1 MHSLAKACRASGWG
15 VMGGSKNR
23 NLDAPEGMRDV
34 PEDIQMVSTYLSY
47 DLINRDMK
55 TSISRV
61 AQQGLIERQTKY
73 YKENIGNV
81 KSVDEFLNNYQ
92 LYSYAMDAFG
102 LGEMTYAKAF
112 MKKVLESDLNDQN
125 SFANKLTDERYREF
139 AAAFNFTAST
149 KTVQT
154 EAQLDKM
161 IGLYGTSISD
171 LDNSL
176 SEETRYYKAI
186 IGSVTN
192 VDQLLQNDRTRAYIF
207 QVFSIDEKTYTYAHI
222 RGLMTSDIADPDS
235 YLNQKFGAAYND
247 AVEKLAMKGNIE
259 LHGQVTARITA
270 IDTSLAGTDLTTEQR
285 TALEAE
291 KVTRQD
297 QLTQLEAVLPPKSD
311 WQAKL
316 AAITAEQ
323 TTLSNTVTQYDKLAQ
338 LAAAFEFKNDGTVAA
353 GGAQKAD
360 NVKVMTD
367 AYIASAPRVTPTVAT
382 LNRDYF
388 ESKIGSIKT
397 VDELTSD
404 ARLLNYIKVAFDLSE
419 VTIVTA
425 TIENILTSDLSD
437 PNNYI
442 ATFGKNDKRYIALR
456 EAFNFQADGTLA
468 AGTTPQ
474 TTLQTA
480 TTTNGY
486 MIHYNDKDDAAD
498 EKALK
503 LFKSDIRS
511 VTSVKDFLDSSAVYT
526 YALKAVG
533 LDPAKENVA
542 DIRKVLT
549 SDLQDKK
556 SYVYTLKDERYVKLA
571 ELFNFKSDGSL
582 GSPVLAQSEIEMQT
596 MSADYIKKKSAFGT
610 EKDKEAAKK
619 EAEYFTAEMQ
629 KIKTLKD
636 FLANDR
642 LTKFAMESL
651 GIDPKT
657 VTKEQLGK
665 IFSSKLDDSESYV
678 NKEMDPVF
686 RRLVTAFNFD
696 TDGNILREDRSLIQT
711 RRGLYETLDNYLTQ
725 TLETQAGEENAGVR
739 LALYFKR
746 MAAGTTSY
754 YSILA
759 DTAIQNFI
767 NTTFGIPDELGNAPV
782 DTQVSM
788 MKKYF
793 DIEDFQDPEKV
804 KKLVARFTIM
814 YDNAQNTMDPIMM
827 LFNGSGS
834 AGISGETLLAVA
846 SLRAR

>member
-1 MHSLAKACRASGWG
+1 
-15 VMGGSKNR
+15 
-23 NLDAPEGMRDV
+23 
-34 PEDIQMVSTYLSY
+34 MVSTYLSY

-61 AQQGLIERQTKY
+61 SQQAITERQTKY

-81 KSVDEFLNNYQ
+81 KSVDEFLDNYQ

-161 IGLYGTSISD
+161 IGLYGTSITD
-171 LDNSL
+171 MDDSL
-176 SEETRYYKAI
+176 AEETRYYKAI
-186 IGSVTN
+186 IGTVTN
-192 VDQLLQNDRTRAYIF
+192 VDQLLQNDRARAYIF
-207 QVFSIDEKTYTYAHI
+207 QVFSIDEKTYTYSHI

-247 AVEKLAMKGNIE
+247 AVEKLTMKGNIE
-259 LHGQVTARITA
+259 LHAEVTARIAA
-270 IDTSLAGTDLTTEQR
+270 IDTSLAGTELTDEQR

-297 QLTQLEAVLPPKSD
+297 QLTQLEAVLPPKSE
-311 WQAKL
+311 WEAKL

-323 TTLSNTVTQYDKLAQ
+323 TTLSNAVTQYNKMAQ

-360 NVKVMTD
+360 NIKVMTD
-367 AYIASAPRVTPTVAT
+367 AYISSAPRVTPTVAT

-397 VDELTSD
+397 VDELLSD
-404 ARLLNYIKVAFDLSE
+404 TRLLNYIKVAFDLNDL
-419 VTIVTA
+419 TIVTA
-425 TIENILTSDLSD
+425 TIENILTSDLND

-442 ATFGKNDKRYIALR
+442 ATFGKNDKRYLAMR
-456 EAFNFQADGTLA
+456 NAFNFKTDGTLA
-468 AGTTPQ
+468 DGTTPQ

-480 TTTNGY
+480 TTTSGY
-486 MIHYNDKDDAAD
+486 MTHYGEKDDAAD
-498 EKALK
+498 EKALT

-511 VTSVKDFLDSSAVYT
+511 VTSVKDFLDSSAVYN
-526 YALKAVG
+526 YPLKAVG
-533 LDPAKENVA
+533 LDPAKVNAA

-571 ELFNFKSDGSL
+571 ELFNFAPDGSL

-610 EKDKEAAKK
+610 EKDKETAKK
-619 EAEYFTAEMQ
+619 EAEYFTGEMQ

-636 FLANDR
+636 FLSNDR
-642 LTKFAMESL
+642 LTEFAMESL

-657 VTKEQLGK
+657 VTKEQLLK
-665 IFSSKLDDSESYV
+665 MFSSKLDDGESYL

-696 TDGNILREDRSLIQT
+696 SDGNILHEDRSLIQT

-746 MAAGTTSY
+746 IAAGTTSY

-759 DTAIQNFI
+759 DTAIQSFI

-782 DTQVSM
+782 DTQVAM

-793 DIEDFQDPEKV
+793 DIKDFQDPEKV
-804 KKLVARFTIM
+804 KKLVARFTVM
-814 YDNAQNTMDPIMM
+814 YDNAQNTTDPIMM

-834 AGISGETLLAVA
+834 AGISGDTLLAVA
-846 SLRAR
+846 TLRAR

>member
-1 MHSLAKACRASGWG
+1 
-15 VMGGSKNR
+15 
-23 NLDAPEGMRDV
+23 
-34 PEDIQMVSTYLSY
+34 MVSTYLSY

-61 AQQGLIERQTKY
+61 AQQGLTERQTKY

-81 KSVDEFLNNYQ
+81 KSVDDFLNNYQ

-222 RGLMTSDIADPDS
+222 KGLMTSDIADPDS

-270 IDTSLAGTDLTTEQR
+270 IDTSLAGTDLTAEQR

-297 QLTQLEAVLPPKSD
+297 QLTQLEAVLPPKSE

-323 TTLSNTVTQYDKLAQ
+323 TTLSNAVTQYNKMAQ

-397 VDELTSD
+397 VAELTSD
-404 ARLLNYIKVAFDLSE
+404 ARLLNYIKVAFDLND

-437 PNNYI
+437 PTNYI
-442 ATFGKNDKRYIALR
+442 ATFGKNDKRYIAMR
-456 EAFNFQADGTLA
+456 NAFNFQTDGTLA

-486 MIHYNDKDDAAD
+486 MTHYNDKDDAAD
-498 EKALK
+498 ENALK

-511 VTSVKDFLDSSAVYT
+511 VTSVKDFLDSSAVYN

-533 LDPAKENVA
+533 LDPAKVNA
-542 DIRKVLT
+542 SDIRKVLT

-556 SYVYTLKDERYVKLA
+556 SFVYTLKDERYVKLA

-619 EAEYFTAEMQ
+619 ESEYFTAEMQ
-629 KIKTLKD
+629 KIKTLKE

-651 GIDPKT
+651 GIDPKS
-657 VTKEQLGK
+657 VTKEQLEK
-665 IFSSKLDDSESYV
+665 IFSSKLDDGESYV

-696 TDGNILREDRSLIQT
+696 TDGNILHEDRSLIQT

-767 NTTFGIPDELGNAPV
+767 NTTFGIPSELGNAPV
-782 DTQVSM
+782 DTQVAM

-814 YDNAQNTMDPIMM
+814 YDNAQNTTDPIMM

-846 SLRAR
+846 SLRAQ

>member
-1 MHSLAKACRASGWG
+1 
-15 VMGGSKNR
+15 
-23 NLDAPEGMRDV
+23 
-34 PEDIQMVSTYLSY
+34 MVSTFLSY

-61 AQQGLIERQTKY
+61 SQQGLVERQTKY

-81 KSVDEFLNNYQ
+81 KSVDEFLDNYQ

-112 MKKVLESDLNDQN
+112 MKKVLDSDLNDQN

-139 AAAFNFTAST
+139 AAAFNFSSST

-154 EAQLDKM
+154 DAQLDKM
-161 IGLYGTSISD
+161 IGLYDTSITNLND
-171 LDNSL
+171 SL
-176 SEETRYYKAI
+176 AEETRYYKAI
-186 IGSVTN
+186 IGTVTN
-192 VDQLLQNDRTRAYIF
+192 ADQLLRNDRTRAYIF
-207 QVFSIDEKTYTYAHI
+207 QVFGIDEKTYSYAHI
-222 RGLMTSDIADPDS
+222 KGLMTSDVSDPDS
-235 YLNQKFGAAYND
+235 YINQKFGAAYND

-270 IDTSLAGTDLTTEQR
+270 IDTELAGTGLTADER
-285 TALEAE
+285 SKLEAE

-297 QLTQLEAVLPPKSD
+297 QLTQLEAVLPPQD
-311 WQAKL
+311 QWEAKL
-316 AAITAEQ
+316 AAIKAEQ
-323 TTLSNTVTQYDKLAQ
+323 TTLSNTVNQYNKMAQ
-338 LAAAFEFKNDGTVAA
+338 LANAFEFGNDGTVVA
-353 GGAQKAD
+353 GGAMTAENLKA
-360 NVKVMTD
+360 VTD
-367 AYIASAPRVTPTVAT
+367 SYIGSAPRVTTVAT

-388 ESKIGSIKT
+388 ESKIGSITT
-397 VDELTSD
+397 VEELVSD
-404 ARLLNYIKVAFDLSE
+404 ARLLNYIRTAFDLNDL
-419 VTIVTA
+419 TIVPA
-425 TIENILTSDLSD
+425 TIKNILTSDLSD

-442 ATFGKNDKRYIALR
+442 ATLGRNDKRYLALKN
-456 EAFNFQADGTLA
+456 AFNFLPDGTLA
-468 AGTTPQ
+468 AGATPQ
-474 TTLQTA
+474 TTTQTA
-480 TTTNGY
+480 TTTGGY
-486 MIHYNDKDDAAD
+486 MTHYNDADEAAD
-498 EKALK
+498 AKALT
-503 LFKSDIRS
+503 LFKSSIGNVRS
-511 VTSVKDFLDSSAVYT
+511 VNDFLGTNAVYT

-533 LDPAKENVA
+533 LDPAKVNIS
-542 DIRKVLT
+542 DIKKVLT

-556 SYVYTLKDERYVKLA
+556 SYVYTLKDDRYVKLA
-571 ELFNFKSDGSL
+571 ELFNFAKDGSV
-582 GSPVLAQSEIEMQT
+582 GTPILAQSEIELQT

-610 EKDKEAAKK
+610 DKDKEAATT
-619 EAEYFTAEMQ
+619 EAKYFSGEMQ
-629 KIKTLKD
+629 KIKTLSE

-651 GIDPKT
+651 GIDPKS
-657 VTKEQLGK
+657 VTKEQLQK
-665 IFSSKLDDSESYV
+665 IFTSDLDDKNSYV

-696 TDGNILREDRSLIQT
+696 KEGKLLHEDRSLIQT

-767 NTTFGIPDELGNAPV
+767 KTTFGIPDELGNAGV
-782 DTQVSM
+782 DTQVAM

-793 DIEDFQDPEKV
+793 DIKDFQDPDKV
-804 KKLVARFTIM
+804 KKLIARFTIM
-814 YDNAQNTMDPIMM
+814 YDNQQNVADPIMT

-834 AGISGETLLAVA
+834 AGISGDTLLAVA
-846 SLRAR
+846 TLRAR

>member
-1 MHSLAKACRASGWG
+1 
-15 VMGGSKNR
+15 
-23 NLDAPEGMRDV
+23 
-34 PEDIQMVSTYLSY
+34 MVSTYLSY

-61 AQQGLIERQTKY
+61 AQQGLTERQTKY

-81 KSVDEFLNNYQ
+81 KSVDDFLNNYQ

-222 RGLMTSDIADPDS
+222 KGLMTSDIADPDS
-235 YLNQKFGAAYND
+235 YLNQKFGTAYND

-270 IDTSLAGTDLTTEQR
+270 IDTSLAGTDLTAEQR

-297 QLTQLEAVLPPKSD
+297 QLTQLEAVLPPKSE

-323 TTLSNTVTQYDKLAQ
+323 TTLSNAVTQYNKMAQ

-397 VDELTSD
+397 VAELTSD
-404 ARLLNYIKVAFDLSE
+404 ARLLNYIKVAFDLND

-437 PNNYI
+437 PTNYI
-442 ATFGKNDKRYIALR
+442 ATFGKNDKRYIAMR
-456 EAFNFQADGTLA
+456 NAFNFQTDGTLA

-486 MIHYNDKDDAAD
+486 MTHYNDKDDAAD
-498 EKALK
+498 ENALK

-511 VTSVKDFLDSSAVYT
+511 VTSVKDFLDSSAVYN

-533 LDPAKENVA
+533 LDPAKVNA
-542 DIRKVLT
+542 SDIRKVLT

-556 SYVYTLKDERYVKLA
+556 SFVYTLKDERYVKLA

-619 EAEYFTAEMQ
+619 ESEYFTAEMQ
-629 KIKTLKD
+629 KIKTLKE

-651 GIDPKT
+651 GIDPKS
-657 VTKEQLGK
+657 VTKEQLEK

-696 TDGNILREDRSLIQT
+696 TDGNILHEDRSLIQT

-759 DTAIQNFI
+759 DTAVQNFI
-767 NTTFGIPDELGNAPV
+767 NTTFGIPSELGNAPV
-782 DTQVSM
+782 DTQVAM

-814 YDNAQNTMDPIMM
+814 YDNAQNTTDPIMM

-846 SLRAR
+846 SLRAQ

>member
-1 MHSLAKACRASGWG
+1 MGNLTPELRCPKGTSGAP
-15 VMGGSKNR
+15 GGIR
-23 NLDAPEGMRDV
+23 
-34 PEDIQMVSTYLSY
+34 MVSTFLSY

-61 AQQGLIERQTKY
+61 SQQAITERQTNY
-73 YKENIGNV
+73 YKENIGKV
-81 KSVDEFLNNYQ
+81 KSVDEFLDNYQ

-112 MKKVLESDLNDQN
+112 MKKVLDSDLNDQN

-139 AAAFNFTAST
+139 AAAFNFTSST

-171 LDNSL
+171 LDNSI

-186 IGSVTN
+186 IGTVTN

-222 RGLMTSDIADPDS
+222 KGLMTSDIADPDS
-235 YLNQKFGAAYND
+235 YINQKFGAAYND

-259 LHGQVTARITA
+259 LHGQVTARITV
-270 IDTSLAGTDLTTEQR
+270 IDTSLAGTGLTAEER

-291 KVTRQD
+291 KVTRQG
-297 QLTQLEAVLPPKSD
+297 QLTQLEAVLPPQSEWD
-311 WQAKL
+311 AKL
-316 AAITAEQ
+316 TAIKAEQ
-323 TTLSNTVTQYDKLAQ
+323 TTLSNAVTQYNKMAQ

-360 NVKVMTD
+360 NIKVMTD
-367 AYIASAPRVTPTVAT
+367 AYITSAPRVTPTVAT

-397 VDELTSD
+397 VTELTAD
-404 ARLLNYIKVAFDLSE
+404 TRLLNYIKVAFDLNDL
-419 VTIVTA
+419 TIVKA

-442 ATFGKNDKRYIALR
+442 ATFGKNDKRYIDMR
-456 EAFNFQADGTLA
+456 NAFNFQTDGTLA
-468 AGTTPQ
+468 AGATPQ
-474 TTLQTA
+474 TTTQTA
-480 TTTNGY
+480 VTTNGY
-486 MIHYNDKDDAAD
+486 MTHYNDKDDAAD
-498 EKALK
+498 ANAIK

-511 VTSVKDFLDSSAVYT
+511 VTSVKDFLDSGAVYN

-533 LDPAKENVA
+533 LDPAKVNA
-542 DIRKVLT
+542 SDIRKVLT

-571 ELFNFKSDGSL
+571 ELFNFKSDGTI

-596 MSADYIKKKSAFGT
+596 MAADYIKKKSAFGT
-610 EKDKEAAKK
+610 TAEKDAAKK
-619 EAEYFTAEMQ
+619 EATYFSTEMQ
-629 KIKTLKD
+629 KIKTLKE

-651 GIDPKT
+651 GIDPKNI
-657 VTKEQLGK
+657 TKEQLEK
-665 IFSSKLDDSESYV
+665 TFTSKLDDSESYV

-696 TDGNILREDRSLIQT
+696 TDGNILHEDRSLIQT

-767 NTTFGIPDELGNAPV
+767 NTTFGIPAELGNAPV
-782 DTQVSM
+782 DTQVAL

-793 DIEDFQDPEKV
+793 DIKDFQDPEKV
-804 KKLVARFTIM
+804 KKLVARFTVM
-814 YDNAQNTMDPIMM
+814 YDNAQNTMDPILM

-834 AGISGETLLAVA
+834 VGISGDTLLAVA

>member
-1 MHSLAKACRASGWG
+1 
-15 VMGGSKNR
+15 
-23 NLDAPEGMRDV
+23 
-34 PEDIQMVSTYLSY
+34 MVSTYLSY

-61 AQQGLIERQTKY
+61 AQQGLTERQTKY

-81 KSVDEFLNNYQ
+81 KSVDDFLNNYQ

-222 RGLMTSDIADPDS
+222 KGLMTSDIADPDS

-270 IDTSLAGTDLTTEQR
+270 IDTSLAGTDLTAEQR

-297 QLTQLEAVLPPKSD
+297 QLTQLEAVLPPKSE

-323 TTLSNTVTQYDKLAQ
+323 TTLSNAVTQYNKMAQ

-397 VDELTSD
+397 VAELTSD
-404 ARLLNYIKVAFDLSE
+404 ARLLNYIKVAFDLND

-437 PNNYI
+437 PTNYI
-442 ATFGKNDKRYIALR
+442 ATFGKNDKRYIAMR
-456 EAFNFQADGTLA
+456 NAFNFQADGTLA

-486 MIHYNDKDDAAD
+486 MTHYNDKDDAAD
-498 EKALK
+498 ENALK

-511 VTSVKDFLDSSAVYT
+511 VTSVKDFLDSSAVYN

-533 LDPAKENVA
+533 LDPAKVNA
-542 DIRKVLT
+542 SDIRKVLT

-556 SYVYTLKDERYVKLA
+556 SFVYTLKDERYVKLA

-619 EAEYFTAEMQ
+619 ESEYFTAEMQ
-629 KIKTLKD
+629 KIKTLKE

-651 GIDPKT
+651 GIDPKS
-657 VTKEQLGK
+657 VTKEQLEK
-665 IFSSKLDDSESYV
+665 IFSSKLDDGESYV

-696 TDGNILREDRSLIQT
+696 TDGNILHEDRSLIQT

-767 NTTFGIPDELGNAPV
+767 NTTFGIPSELGNAPV
-782 DTQVSM
+782 DTQVAM

-814 YDNAQNTMDPIMM
+814 YDNAQNTTDPIMM

>member
-1 MHSLAKACRASGWG
+1 
-15 VMGGSKNR
+15 
-23 NLDAPEGMRDV
+23 
-34 PEDIQMVSTYLSY
+34 MVSTYLSY

-61 AQQGLIERQTKY
+61 AQQGLVERQTKY

-161 IGLYGTSISD
+161 IGLYDTSISD
-171 LDNSL
+171 LNDSL
-176 SEETRYYKAI
+176 AEETRYYKAI
-186 IGSVTN
+186 IGTVTN

-222 RGLMTSDIADPDS
+222 RGLMTSDIDDPDS

-270 IDTSLAGTDLTTEQR
+270 IDTALAGTELTDEER

-297 QLTQLEAVLPPKSD
+297 QLTQLEAVLPPQD
-311 WQAKL
+311 EWETKL
-316 AAITAEQ
+316 AAITAQQ
-323 TTLSNTVTQYDKLAQ
+323 TTLTNTVTQYNKMAQ
-338 LAAAFEFKNDGTVAA
+338 LAAAFEFNNDGTVTA

-360 NVKVMTD
+360 NIKIMTD
-367 AYIASAPRVTPTVAT
+367 AYIGSAPRVTPTVAT

-404 ARLLNYIKVAFDLSE
+404 ARLLNYIKVAFDLND

-456 EAFNFQADGTLA
+456 EAFNFQTDGTLA
-468 AGTTPQ
+468 EGTTPQ

-480 TTTNGY
+480 TTTSGY
-486 MIHYNDKDDAAD
+486 MTHYNDKDDAAD

-511 VTSVKDFLDSSAVYT
+511 VTSVGDFLDSSAVYT

-533 LDPAKENVA
+533 LDPAKVNVA

-556 SYVYTLKDERYVKLA
+556 SFVYTLKDERYVKLA
-571 ELFNFKSDGSL
+571 ELFNFKSDGTV

-629 KIKTLKD
+629 KIKTLKE

-651 GIDPKT
+651 GIDPKS
-657 VTKEQLGK
+657 VTKDQLEK
-665 IFSSKLDDSESYV
+665 IFSSKLDDKESYL

-696 TDGNILREDRSLIQT
+696 TDGNILHEDRSLIQT

-782 DTQVSM
+782 DTQVAM

-814 YDNAQNTMDPIMM
+814 YDNAQNTTDPIMM

-834 AGISGETLLAVA
+834 AGISGDTLLAVA
-846 SLRAR
+846 TLRAR

>member
-1 MHSLAKACRASGWG
+1 
-15 VMGGSKNR
+15 
-23 NLDAPEGMRDV
+23 
-34 PEDIQMVSTYLSY
+34 MVSTYLSY

-61 AQQGLIERQTKY
+61 AQQGLVERQTKY

-161 IGLYGTSISD
+161 IGLYDTSISD
-171 LDNSL
+171 LNDSL
-176 SEETRYYKAI
+176 AEETRYYKAI
-186 IGSVTN
+186 IGTVTN

-222 RGLMTSDIADPDS
+222 RGLMTSDIDDPDS

-270 IDTSLAGTDLTTEQR
+270 IDTALAGTELTDEER

-297 QLTQLEAVLPPKSD
+297 QLTQLEAVLPPQD
-311 WQAKL
+311 EWETKL
-316 AAITAEQ
+316 AAITAQQ
-323 TTLSNTVTQYDKLAQ
+323 TTLTNTVTQYNKMAQ
-338 LAAAFEFKNDGTVAA
+338 LAAAFEFNNDGTVTA

-360 NVKVMTD
+360 NIKIMTD
-367 AYIASAPRVTPTVAT
+367 AYISSAPRVTPTVAT

-404 ARLLNYIKVAFDLSE
+404 ARLLNYIKVAFDLND

-456 EAFNFQADGTLA
+456 EAFNFQTDGTLA
-468 AGTTPQ
+468 EGTTPQ

-480 TTTNGY
+480 TTTSGY
-486 MIHYNDKDDAAD
+486 MTHYNDKDDAAD

-511 VTSVKDFLDSSAVYT
+511 VTSVGDFLDSSAVYT

-533 LDPAKENVA
+533 LDPAKVNVA

-556 SYVYTLKDERYVKLA
+556 SFVYTLKDERYVKLA
-571 ELFNFKSDGSL
+571 ELFNFKSDGTV

-629 KIKTLKD
+629 KIKTLKE

-651 GIDPKT
+651 GIDPKS
-657 VTKEQLGK
+657 VTKDQLEK
-665 IFSSKLDDSESYV
+665 IFSSKLDDKESYL

-696 TDGNILREDRSLIQT
+696 TDGNILHEDRSLIQT

-782 DTQVSM
+782 DTQVAM

-814 YDNAQNTMDPIMM
+814 YDNAQNTTDPIMM

-834 AGISGETLLAVA
+834 AGISGDTLLAVA
-846 SLRAR
+846 TLRAR

>member
-1 MHSLAKACRASGWG
+1 
-15 VMGGSKNR
+15 
-23 NLDAPEGMRDV
+23 
-34 PEDIQMVSTYLSY
+34 MVSTYLSY

-61 AQQGLIERQTKY
+61 AQQGLVERQTKY

-161 IGLYGTSISD
+161 IGLYDTSISD
-171 LDNSL
+171 LNDSL
-176 SEETRYYKAI
+176 AEETRYYKAI

-222 RGLMTSDIADPDS
+222 RGLMTSDIDDPDS

-259 LHGQVTARITA
+259 LHGQVTARIAA
-270 IDTSLAGTDLTTEQR
+270 IDTALAGTELTDEER

-297 QLTQLEAVLPPKSD
+297 QLTQLEAVLPPQD
-311 WQAKL
+311 EWETKL
-316 AAITAEQ
+316 AAITAQQ
-323 TTLSNTVTQYDKLAQ
+323 TTLTNTVTQYNKMAQ
-338 LAAAFEFKNDGTVAA
+338 LAAAFEFNNDGTVTA

-360 NVKVMTD
+360 NIKIMTD
-367 AYIASAPRVTPTVAT
+367 AYIGSAPRVTPTVAT

-404 ARLLNYIKVAFDLSE
+404 ARLLNYIKVAFDLND

-456 EAFNFQADGTLA
+456 EAFNFQTDGTLA
-468 AGTTPQ
+468 EGTTPQ

-480 TTTNGY
+480 TTTSGY
-486 MIHYNDKDDAAD
+486 MTHYNDKDDAAD

-511 VTSVKDFLDSSAVYT
+511 VTSVGDFLDSSAVYT

-533 LDPAKENVA
+533 LDPAKVNVA

-556 SYVYTLKDERYVKLA
+556 SFVYTLKDERYVKLA
-571 ELFNFKSDGSL
+571 ELFNFKSDGTV

-629 KIKTLKD
+629 KIKTLKE

-651 GIDPKT
+651 GIDPKS
-657 VTKEQLGK
+657 VTKDQLEK
-665 IFSSKLDDSESYV
+665 IFSSKLDDKESYL

-696 TDGNILREDRSLIQT
+696 TDGNILHEDRSLIQT

-782 DTQVSM
+782 DTQVAM

-814 YDNAQNTMDPIMM
+814 YDNAQNTTDPIMM

-834 AGISGETLLAVA
+834 AGISGDTLLAVA
-846 SLRAR
+846 TLRAR

>member
-1 MHSLAKACRASGWG
+1 
-15 VMGGSKNR
+15 
-23 NLDAPEGMRDV
+23 
-34 PEDIQMVSTYLSY
+34 MVSTYLSY

-61 AQQGLIERQTKY
+61 AQQGLVERQTKY

-161 IGLYGTSISD
+161 IGLYDTSISD
-171 LDNSL
+171 LNDSL
-176 SEETRYYKAI
+176 AEETRYYKAI
-186 IGSVTN
+186 IGTVTN

-222 RGLMTSDIADPDS
+222 RGLMTSDIDDPDS

-270 IDTSLAGTDLTTEQR
+270 IDTALAGTELTDEER

-297 QLTQLEAVLPPKSD
+297 QLTQLEAVLPPQD
-311 WQAKL
+311 EWETKL
-316 AAITAEQ
+316 AAITAQQ
-323 TTLSNTVTQYDKLAQ
+323 TTLTNTVTQYNKMAQ
-338 LAAAFEFKNDGTVAA
+338 LAAAFEFNNDGTVTA

-360 NVKVMTD
+360 NIKIMTD
-367 AYIASAPRVTPTVAT
+367 AYIGSAPRVTPTVAT

-404 ARLLNYIKVAFDLSE
+404 ARLLNYIKVAFDLND

-456 EAFNFQADGTLA
+456 EAFNFQTDGTLA
-468 AGTTPQ
+468 EGTTPQ

-480 TTTNGY
+480 TTTSGY
-486 MIHYNDKDDAAD
+486 MTHYNDKDDAAD

-511 VTSVKDFLDSSAVYT
+511 VTSVGDFLDSSAVYT

-533 LDPAKENVA
+533 LDPAKVNVA

-556 SYVYTLKDERYVKLA
+556 SFVYTLKDERYVKLA
-571 ELFNFKSDGSL
+571 ELFNFKSDGTV

-629 KIKTLKD
+629 KIKTLKE

-651 GIDPKT
+651 GIDPKS
-657 VTKEQLGK
+657 VTKDQMEK
-665 IFSSKLDDSESYV
+665 IFSSKLDDKESYL

-696 TDGNILREDRSLIQT
+696 TDGNILHEDRSLIQT

-782 DTQVSM
+782 DTQVAM

-814 YDNAQNTMDPIMM
+814 YDNAQNTTDPIMM

-834 AGISGETLLAVA
+834 AGISGDTLLAVA
-846 SLRAR
+846 TLRAR

>member
-1 MHSLAKACRASGWG
+1 
-15 VMGGSKNR
+15 
-23 NLDAPEGMRDV
+23 
-34 PEDIQMVSTYLSY
+34 MVSTYLSY

-55 TSISRV
+55 ASISRV
-61 AQQGLIERQTKY
+61 SQQGMIERQTKY
-73 YKENIGNV
+73 YKENIGDV

-112 MKKVLESDLNDQN
+112 MKKVLDSDLNDQN

-139 AAAFNFTAST
+139 AAAFNFTSST

-161 IGLYGTSISD
+161 IGLYGTSITD
-171 LDNSL
+171 MNDSL
-176 SEETRYYKAI
+176 AEETRYYKAI
-186 IGSVTN
+186 IGTVTN
-192 VDQLLQNDRTRAYIF
+192 VDQLLRNDRTRAYIF
-207 QVFSIDEKTYTYAHI
+207 QVFGVDEKTYSYAHI
-222 RGLMTSDIADPDS
+222 KGLMTSDVSDPDS
-235 YLNQKFGAAYND
+235 YINQKYGAAYND

-259 LHGQVTARITA
+259 MHAQVTSRITA
-270 IDTSLAGTDLTTEQR
+270 IDTALAGTGLSDEER
-285 TALEAE
+285 TKLEAE

-297 QLTQLEAVLPPKSD
+297 QLTKLEAVLPPKVE
-311 WQAKL
+311 WETKL
-316 AAITAEQ
+316 AAIKAEQ
-323 TTLSNTVTQYDKLAQ
+323 TKLSNTVTQYNTMSYI
-338 LAAAFEFKNDGTVAA
+338 AAAFEFKNDGTVEA
-353 GGAQKAD
+353 GGAQKAE
-360 NVKVMTD
+360 NVKIMTD
-367 AYIASAPRVTPTVAT
+367 AYISSAPRVTPTVAT

-397 VDELTSD
+397 VSELTSD
-404 ARLLNYIKVAFDLSE
+404 TRLLNYIKGAFDLND
-419 VTIVTA
+419 VTIVKA
-425 TIENILTSDLSD
+425 TIENILMSDLSD

-442 ATFGKNDKRYIALR
+442 ATFGKNDARYIAMR
-456 EAFNFQADGTLA
+456 NAFNFQTDGTLA
-468 AGTTPQ
+468 AGTAPQ
-474 TTLQTA
+474 TTTQTA
-480 TTTNGY
+480 ATTSGY
-486 MIHYNDKDDAAD
+486 MTHYNDKDDAAD
-498 EKALK
+498 EKALT

-511 VTSVKDFLDSSAVYT
+511 VTSVKDFLESSAVYT

-533 LDPAKENVA
+533 LDPAKVNPA

-556 SYVYTLKDERYVKLA
+556 SFVYTLKDERYVKLA
-571 ELFNFKSDGSL
+571 ELFNFASDGTV
-582 GSPVLAQSEIEMQT
+582 GTPVLAQSEIELQT

-610 EKDKEAAKK
+610 EKDKETAKK
-619 EAEYFTAEMQ
+619 EAEYFTDEMQ
-629 KIKTLKD
+629 KIKTLKE

-651 GIDPKT
+651 GIDPKS
-657 VTKEQLGK
+657 VTKEQLEK
-665 IFSSKLDDSESYV
+665 IFTSNLDDSQSYV

-686 RRLVTAFNFD
+686 RRLVTAFNFN
-696 TDGNILREDRSLIQT
+696 TDGNILHEDRSLIQT

-739 LALYFKR
+739 LALYFQR

-767 NTTFGIPDELGNAPV
+767 KTTFGIPDELGNAGV
-782 DTQVSM
+782 DTQVTM

-793 DIEDFQDPEKV
+793 DIQDFQDPEKV
-804 KKLVARFTIM
+804 KKLIARFTIM
-814 YDNAQNTMDPIMM
+814 YDNSQNTTDPIMM

-834 AGISGETLLAVA
+834 VGISGDTLLAVA

>member
-1 MHSLAKACRASGWG
+1 MDLK
-15 VMGGSKNR
+15 
-23 NLDAPEGMRDV
+23 PELSVSQGMRDA
-34 PEDIQMVSTYLSY
+34 PGGIRMVSTYLSY

-55 TSISRV
+55 ASISRV
-61 AQQGLIERQTKY
+61 SQQGLIERQTKY
-73 YKENIGNV
+73 YKENIGEV
-81 KSVDEFLNNYQ
+81 KTVDEFLNNYQ

-112 MKKVLESDLNDQN
+112 MKKVLDSDLNDQN

-154 EAQLDKM
+154 DAQLDKM

-171 LDNSL
+171 LDDSL
-176 SEETRYYKAI
+176 AEETRYYKAI
-186 IGSVTN
+186 IGTVTN
-192 VDQLLQNDRTRAYIF
+192 VDQLLRNDRTRAYIF
-207 QVFSIDEKTYTYAHI
+207 QVFGIDEKTYSYAHI
-222 RGLMTSDIADPDS
+222 KGLMTSDASDPDS
-235 YLNQKFGAAYND
+235 YINQKYGAAYNE
-247 AVEKLAMKGNIE
+247 AVEKLTMKGNIE

-270 IDTSLAGTDLTTEQR
+270 IDAELAGTGLTAAER
-285 TALEAE
+285 AELEAE

-297 QLTQLEAVLPPKSD
+297 QLTQLEAVLPPKD
-311 WQAKL
+311 EWEAKL
-316 AAITAEQ
+316 AAIKAEQ
-323 TTLSNTVTQYDKLAQ
+323 TTLSNTVTQYTKMAQ
-338 LAAAFEFKNDGTVAA
+338 LATAFEFKNDGTVTA
-353 GGAQKAD
+353 GEAQKAD
-360 NVKVMTD
+360 NLKVMTD
-367 AYIASAPRVTPTVAT
+367 AYISSAPRVTPTVAT

-397 VDELTSD
+397 VTELTSD
-404 ARLLNYIKVAFDLSE
+404 TRLLNYIRTAFDLNDL
-419 VTIVTA
+419 TIVTA
-425 TIENILTSDLSD
+425 TIKNILTSDLSD

-442 ATFGKNDKRYIALR
+442 ATIGKNDKRYLALR
-456 EAFNFQADGTLA
+456 NAFNFQTDGTLA
-468 AGTTPQ
+468 DGTTPQ
-474 TTLQTA
+474 TTTQTA
-480 TTTNGY
+480 TTTSGY
-486 MIHYNDKDDAAD
+486 MTHYNDKDDAAD
-498 EKALK
+498 DKALK
-503 LFKSDIRS
+503 LFKSDIGS
-511 VTSVKDFLDSSAVYT
+511 VNSVKDFLDSSAVYT

-533 LDPAKENVA
+533 LDPAKVNAA

-571 ELFNFKSDGSL
+571 ELFNFASDGTL

-610 EKDKEAAKK
+610 EKDKETAKK

-629 KIKTLKD
+629 KIKTLKE

-642 LTKFAMESL
+642 VTKFAMESL
-651 GIDPKT
+651 GIDPES
-657 VTKEQLGK
+657 VTKEQLEK
-665 IFSSKLDDSESYV
+665 IFSSKLDDSQSYV

-686 RRLVTAFNFD
+686 RRLVTAFNFN
-696 TDGNILREDRSLIQT
+696 TDGTILHEDRSLIQT

-739 LALYFKR
+739 LALYFQR

-767 NTTFGIPDELGNAPV
+767 KTTFGIPDELSNAKV
-782 DTQVSM
+782 DTQVTM

-793 DIEDFQDPEKV
+793 DIKDFQDPEKV
-804 KKLVARFTIM
+804 KKLIARFTIM
-814 YDNAQNTMDPIMM
+814 YDSAQNTTDPIMM

-834 AGISGETLLAVA
+834 VGISGDTLLAVA

>member
-1 MHSLAKACRASGWG
+1 
-15 VMGGSKNR
+15 
-23 NLDAPEGMRDV
+23 
-34 PEDIQMVSTYLSY
+34 MVSTYLSY

-61 AQQGLIERQTKY
+61 SQQAITERQTKY

-81 KSVDEFLNNYQ
+81 KSVDEFLDNYQ

-161 IGLYGTSISD
+161 IGLYGTSITD
-171 LDNSL
+171 MDDSL
-176 SEETRYYKAI
+176 AEETRYYKAI
-186 IGSVTN
+186 IGTVTN
-192 VDQLLQNDRTRAYIF
+192 VDQLLQNDRARAYIF
-207 QVFSIDEKTYTYAHI
+207 QVFSIDEKTYTYSHI

-247 AVEKLAMKGNIE
+247 AVEKLTMKGNIE
-259 LHGQVTARITA
+259 LHAEVTARIAA
-270 IDTSLAGTDLTTEQR
+270 IDTSLAGTELTDEQR

-297 QLTQLEAVLPPKSD
+297 QLTQLEAVLPPKSE
-311 WQAKL
+311 WEAKL

-323 TTLSNTVTQYDKLAQ
+323 TTLSNAVTQYNKMAQ

-360 NVKVMTD
+360 NIKVMTD
-367 AYIASAPRVTPTVAT
+367 AYISSAPRVTPTVAT

-397 VDELTSD
+397 VDELLSD
-404 ARLLNYIKVAFDLSE
+404 TRLLNYIKVAFDLNDL
-419 VTIVTA
+419 TIVTA
-425 TIENILTSDLSD
+425 TIENILTSDLND

-442 ATFGKNDKRYIALR
+442 ATFGKNDKRYLAMR
-456 EAFNFQADGTLA
+456 NAFNFKTDGTLA
-468 AGTTPQ
+468 DGTTPQ

-480 TTTNGY
+480 TTTSGY
-486 MIHYNDKDDAAD
+486 MTHYGEKDDAAD
-498 EKALK
+498 EKALT

-511 VTSVKDFLDSSAVYT
+511 VTSVKDFLDSSAVYN

-533 LDPAKENVA
+533 LDPAKVNAA

-571 ELFNFKSDGSL
+571 ELFNFAPDGSL

-610 EKDKEAAKK
+610 EKDKETAKK
-619 EAEYFTAEMQ
+619 EAEYFTGEMQ

-636 FLANDR
+636 FLSNDR
-642 LTKFAMESL
+642 LTEFAMESL

-657 VTKEQLGK
+657 VTKEQLQK
-665 IFSSKLDDSESYV
+665 MFSSKLDDGESYL

-696 TDGNILREDRSLIQT
+696 SDGNILREDRSLIQT

-746 MAAGTTSY
+746 IAAGTTSY

-759 DTAIQNFI
+759 DTAIQSFI

-782 DTQVSM
+782 DTQVAM

-793 DIEDFQDPEKV
+793 DIKDFQDPEKV
-804 KKLVARFTIM
+804 KKLVARFTVM
-814 YDNAQNTMDPIMM
+814 YDNAQNTTDPIMM

-834 AGISGETLLAVA
+834 AGISGDTLLAVA
-846 SLRAR
+846 TLRAR

>member
-1 MHSLAKACRASGWG
+1 
-15 VMGGSKNR
+15 
-23 NLDAPEGMRDV
+23 
-34 PEDIQMVSTYLSY
+34 MVSTYLSY

-61 AQQGLIERQTKY
+61 AQQGLVERQTKY

-161 IGLYGTSISD
+161 IGLYDTSISD
-171 LDNSL
+171 LNDSL
-176 SEETRYYKAI
+176 AEETRYYKAI
-186 IGSVTN
+186 IGTVTN

-222 RGLMTSDIADPDS
+222 RGLMTSDIDDPDS

-270 IDTSLAGTDLTTEQR
+270 IDTALAGTELTDEER

-297 QLTQLEAVLPPKSD
+297 QLTQLEAVLPPQD
-311 WQAKL
+311 EWETKL
-316 AAITAEQ
+316 AAITAQQ
-323 TTLSNTVTQYDKLAQ
+323 TTLTNTVTQYNKMAQ
-338 LAAAFEFKNDGTVAA
+338 LAAAFEFNNDGTVTA

-360 NVKVMTD
+360 NIKIMTD
-367 AYIASAPRVTPTVAT
+367 AYISSAPRVTPTVAT

-397 VDELTSD
+397 VTELTSD
-404 ARLLNYIKVAFDLSE
+404 TRLLNYIKVAFDLND
-419 VTIVTA
+419 VTIVKA

-442 ATFGKNDKRYIALR
+442 ATFGKNDERYIALR
-456 EAFNFQADGTLA
+456 KAFNFQTDGTLA
-468 AGTTPQ
+468 EGTTPQ
-474 TTLQTA
+474 TMLQTA
-480 TTTNGY
+480 TTTSGY
-486 MIHYNDKDDAAD
+486 MTHYNDKDDAAD

-503 LFKSDIRS
+503 LFKSDIKS
-511 VTSVKDFLDSSAVYT
+511 VTSVKDFLSSSAVYN

-533 LDPAKENVA
+533 LDPAKVNVS

-556 SYVYTLKDERYVKLA
+556 SFVYTLKDERYVKLA
-571 ELFNFKSDGSL
+571 ELFNFASDGTV
-582 GSPVLAQSEIEMQT
+582 GAPVLAQSEIEMQT

-629 KIKTLKD
+629 KIKTLKE

-651 GIDPKT
+651 GIDPES
-657 VTKEQLGK
+657 VTKEQLEK
-665 IFSSKLDDSESYV
+665 IFTSKLDDSESYV

-686 RRLVTAFNFD
+686 RRLVTAFNFN
-696 TDGNILREDRSLIQT
+696 TDGNILHEDRSLIQT

-739 LALYFKR
+739 LALYFQR

-767 NTTFGIPDELGNAPV
+767 NTTFGIPDELGNAEV
-782 DTQVSM
+782 DTQVAM

-814 YDNAQNTMDPIMM
+814 YDNAQNTTDPIMM

-834 AGISGETLLAVA
+834 AGISGDTLLAVA
-846 SLRAR
+846 TLRAR

>member
-1 MHSLAKACRASGWG
+1 MHSPAKACRASGWG
-15 VMGGSKNR
+15 VLGGFKNR
-23 NLDAPEGMRDV
+23 NLDVPEGIRDV
-34 PEDIQMVSTYLSY
+34 SEGIQMVSTYLSY

-61 AQQGLIERQTKY
+61 AQQGLTERQTKY

-81 KSVDEFLNNYQ
+81 KSVDDFLNNYQ

-222 RGLMTSDIADPDS
+222 KGLMTSDIADPDS

-270 IDTSLAGTDLTTEQR
+270 IDTSLAGTDLTAEQR

-297 QLTQLEAVLPPKSD
+297 QLTQLEAVLPPKSE

-323 TTLSNTVTQYDKLAQ
+323 TTLSNAVTQYNKMAQ

-404 ARLLNYIKVAFDLSE
+404 ARLLNYIKVAFDLND

-437 PNNYI
+437 PTNYI
-442 ATFGKNDKRYIALR
+442 ATFGKNDKRYIAMR
-456 EAFNFQADGTLA
+456 NAFNFQTDGTLA

-486 MIHYNDKDDAAD
+486 MTHYNDKDDAAD
-498 EKALK
+498 ENALK

-511 VTSVKDFLDSSAVYT
+511 VTSVKDFLDSSAVYN

-533 LDPAKENVA
+533 LDPAKVNA
-542 DIRKVLT
+542 SDIRKVLT

-556 SYVYTLKDERYVKLA
+556 SFVYTLKDERYVKLA

-619 EAEYFTAEMQ
+619 ESEYFTAEMQ
-629 KIKTLKD
+629 KIKTLKE

-651 GIDPKT
+651 GIDPKS

-696 TDGNILREDRSLIQT
+696 TDGNILHEDRSLIQT

-767 NTTFGIPDELGNAPV
+767 NTTFGIPSELGNAPV
-782 DTQVSM
+782 DTQVAM

-814 YDNAQNTMDPIMM
+814 YDNAQNTTDPIMM

-846 SLRAR
+846 SLRAQ

>member
-1 MHSLAKACRASGWG
+1 
-15 VMGGSKNR
+15 
-23 NLDAPEGMRDV
+23 
-34 PEDIQMVSTYLSY
+34 MVSTYLSY

-55 TSISRV
+55 ASLSRV
-61 AQQGLIERQTKY
+61 SQQGLIERQTTY

-81 KSVDEFLNNYQ
+81 KSVDEFLDNYQ

-139 AAAFNFTAST
+139 AAAFNFTTST

-161 IGLYGTSISD
+161 IGLYDTSITD
-171 LDNSL
+171 LDDSL
-176 SEETRYYKAI
+176 AEETRYYKAI
-186 IGSVTN
+186 VGTVTN
-192 VDQLLQNDRTRAYIF
+192 VDQLLRNDRTRAYIF
-207 QVFSIDEKTYTYAHI
+207 QVFGIDEKTYSYAHI
-222 RGLMTSDIADPDS
+222 KGLMTSDINDPDS
-235 YLNQKFGAAYND
+235 YINQKYGAAYND
-247 AVEKLAMKGNIE
+247 AVEKLTMKGNIE
-259 LHGQVTARITA
+259 LHAQVTARITA
-270 IDTSLAGTDLTTEQR
+270 IDTELAGTGLTAEER

-297 QLTQLEAVLPPKSD
+297 QLTQLEAVLPPQD
-311 WQAKL
+311 EWEAKL
-316 AAITAEQ
+316 AAIKAEQ
-323 TTLSNTVTQYDKLAQ
+323 TTLTSTVTQYNKMAQ
-338 LAAAFEFKNDGTVAA
+338 LATAFEFKNDGTVTA
-353 GGAQKAD
+353 GQAQTAD
-360 NVKVMTD
+360 NLKALTD
-367 AYIASAPRVTPTVAT
+367 AYIGSAPRVTPTVAT

-397 VDELTSD
+397 VTELTSD
-404 ARLLNYIKVAFDLSE
+404 TRLLNYIRTAFDLNDLT
-419 VTIVTA
+419 VVTA
-425 TIENILTSDLSD
+425 TIQNILTSDLSD
-437 PNNYI
+437 PSNYI
-442 ATFGKNDKRYIALR
+442 ATVGKNDKRYIALR
-456 EAFNFQADGTLA
+456 NAFNFQTDGTLA

-474 TTLQTA
+474 TTAQTA
-480 TTTNGY
+480 TTTSGY
-486 MIHYNDKDDAAD
+486 MTYYNDKDDAAD

-503 LFKSDIRS
+503 LFKSDIAS
-511 VTSVKDFLDSSAVYT
+511 VTSVKDFIDSSAVYT

-533 LDPAKENVA
+533 LDPAKVNSA

-556 SYVYTLKDERYVKLA
+556 SFVYTLKDERYVKLA
-571 ELFNFKSDGSL
+571 ELFNFASDGSV
-582 GSPVLAQSEIEMQT
+582 GTPVLAQSEIEMQT

-610 EKDKEAAKK
+610 EKDKETAKK
-619 EAEYFTAEMQ
+619 ESEYFTAEMQ
-629 KIKTLKD
+629 KIKTLKE
-636 FLANDR
+636 FLSDDR

-651 GIDPKT
+651 GIDPES
-657 VTKEQLGK
+657 VTKEQLEK
-665 IFSSKLDDSESYV
+665 AFTSKLDDKDSYV

-686 RRLVTAFNFD
+686 RRLVTAFNFN
-696 TDGNILREDRSLIQT
+696 TDGTLLHEDRSLIQT

-739 LALYFKR
+739 LALYFQR

-759 DTAIQNFI
+759 DTALQSFI
-767 NTTFGIPDELGNAPV
+767 NTTFGIPDELANAEV
-782 DTQVSM
+782 DTQVTM

-814 YDNAQNTMDPIMM
+814 YDNQQNATDPIMT

-834 AGISGETLLAVA
+834 VGISADTLLAVA
-846 SLRAR
+846 TLRAR

>member
-1 MHSLAKACRASGWG
+1 MEVWWANSKPEPAVSSVMRGAPWG
-15 VMGGSKNR
+15 IR
-23 NLDAPEGMRDV
+23 
-34 PEDIQMVSTYLSY
+34 MVSTFLSY

-55 TSISRV
+55 ASISRV
-61 AQQGLIERQTKY
+61 SQQGIVERQTKY

-139 AAAFNFTAST
+139 AASFNFTQST
-149 KTVQT
+149 TTVQT

-161 IGLYGTSISD
+161 IGLYDTSITN
-171 LDNSL
+171 LDDSL

-186 IGSVTN
+186 IGTVTN

-207 QVFSIDEKTYTYAHI
+207 EVFSIDEKTYSYSHI
-222 RGLMTSDIADPDS
+222 KGLMTSDIDDPNS
-235 YLNQKFGAAYND
+235 YLNQKFGAAYSA
-247 AVEKLAMKGNIE
+247 AVEKLTTKGNIE
-259 LHGQVTARITA
+259 LHGDVTDRITA
-270 IDTSLAGTDLTTEQR
+270 IDTALADTTLTAEQR
-285 TALEAE
+285 TALETE
-291 KVTRQD
+291 KTTRQD
-297 QLTQLEAVLPPKSD
+297 QLTQLEAVLPPKD
-311 WQAKL
+311 QWAATL
-316 AAITAEQ
+316 ASITAEQ
-323 TTLSNTVTQYDKLAQ
+323 TQLSNTVSQYNTMAQ
-338 LAAAFEFKNDGTVAA
+338 MAQAFEFANDGTVAA
-353 GGAQKAD
+353 GQAQTAD
-360 NVKVMTD
+360 NVKILTQ
-367 AYIASAPRVTPTVAT
+367 AYVGSAPRVTPTVAT

-397 VDELTSD
+397 VDELMAD
-404 ARLLNYIKVAFDLSE
+404 PRLVNYIKVAFDLNDL
-419 VTIVTA
+419 TIVNA

-442 ATFGKNDKRYIALR
+442 AKFGNGDKRYIALR
-456 EAFNFQADGTLA
+456 EAFNFKADGTLPD
-468 AGTTPQ
+468 GTAPQ
-474 TTLQTA
+474 TTTQTV

-486 MIHYNDKDDAAD
+486 MNHYNDKDEAAD
-498 EKALK
+498 ENALK
-503 LFKSDIRS
+503 LFKSDIANVKS
-511 VTSVKDFLDSSAVYT
+511 VADFLESSAVYT

-533 LDPAKENVA
+533 LDPTKVNIA
-542 DIRKVLT
+542 DVRRALT
-549 SDLQDKK
+549 SDLLDKK
-556 SYVYTLKDERYVKLA
+556 SYVYALKDDRYVKLA
-571 ELFNFKSDGSL
+571 ELFNFKSDGSP
-582 GSPVLAQSEIEMQT
+582 GSPVLAQSELEIQS
-596 MSADYIKKKSAFGT
+596 MSVDYIKKKSAFGT
-610 EKDKEAAKK
+610 DQEKEAAKK
-619 EAEYFTAEMQ
+619 EAEFFRSELQ
-629 KIKTLKD
+629 KVKTLND
-636 FLANDR
+636 FLGNDR

-651 GIDPKT
+651 GIDPTK
-657 VTKEQLGK
+657 VTKDQLQK
-665 IFSSKLDDSESYV
+665 MFTSNLDDKDSYL
-678 NKEMDPVF
+678 NKEMDPAF

-696 TDGNILREDRSLIQT
+696 TDGNILREDRSSIQT

-767 NTTFGIPDELGNAPV
+767 TTTFGIPDELGNAGV
-782 DTQVSM
+782 DTQVAM

-793 DIEDFQDPEKV
+793 DIEDFQDPDKV
-804 KKLVARFTIM
+804 KKLIARFTIM
-814 YDNAQNTMDPIMM
+814 YDDKQNTTNPIMM

-834 AGISGETLLAVA
+834 VGISGDTLLAVA